1 MKYFGMIVRP
11 FLNAGIIIGL
21 SAALFCQEPQAESQV
36 APQVKPRVA
45 LNTSYGTVVLELEPS
60 IAPQTVENFL
70 NYVKSGYYDGTIF
83 HRVIAGFMIQGGG
96 FTEKMEEKQA
106 GSPIRNESKADSLK
120 NVRGTIAMARLN
132 DPHSATTQFFINLVD
147 NQVLDSSSGAAARM
161 GYCVFGRVV
170 SGMEY
175 VDKIAKVKTI
185 RRMGHTDVPEFPVR
199 LLKATLM
206 PVEGDDVK

>member
-1 MKYFGMIVRP
+1 MIARP
-11 FLNAGIIIGL
+11 FLSASLIIGL
-21 SAALFCQEPQAESQV
+21 TATLFCQESQAE
-36 APQVKPRVA
+36 PQVKPKVA
-45 LNTSYGTVVLELEPS
+45 LNTGYGIIVLELEPS

-96 FTEKMEEKQA
+96 FTEKMGEKTVN
-106 GSPIRNESKADSLK
+106 SPIRNESKADGLK
-120 NVRGTIAMARLN
+120 NTRGTIAMARLN
-132 DPHSATTQFFINLVD
+132 DPHSATSQFFINLAD
-147 NQVLDSSSGAAARM
+147 NPRLDFSSSTSSGM

-175 VDKIAKVKTI
+175 IDKIAKVKTI

-199 LLKATLM
+199 LIKATLL
-206 PVEGDDVK
+206 PTGSDDAK